1 MCADHEAMIAH
12 IEGVIFPHLASQLL
26 PDPVADLRA
35 PLLVEPTAP
44 LHLAHYPLLLA
55 LLREDPTEP
64 CIVRGTPEREV
75 DEEEELG
82 RVPRKAEEED
92 DLRPEEGEIEDVQVT
107 FGICRMEQRGEHVV
121 RGRDAEDW
129 IRYATQ

>member
-26 PDPVADLRA
+26 PDPVADLRT
-35 PLLVEPTAP
+35 PLLVKPAAT
-44 LHLAHYPLLLA
+44 LHLAHDPLLLA
-55 LLREDPTEP
+55 LLREDPAETR
-64 CIVRGTPEREV
+64 IVRSAPEREV
-75 DEEEELG
+75 DEEEKLG
-82 RVPRKAEEED
+82 CVPGQAKEEN